1 MNAIVPI
8 AARARRAHFDR
19 PRQTHFSIATASPNR
34 AAGDAPSSAV
44 IEALS
49 DDIRAACFS
58 FSACGMTFGQ
68 AERLLELWQNI
79 TQSS

>member
-8 AARARRAHFDR
+8 AARAQRAHHDR

-49 DDIRAACFS
+49 DDIGTPCFS
-58 FSACGMTFGQ
+58 FSTCGMTFGQ
-68 AERLLELWQNI
+68 AEQLLSCWQSIIQGN
-79 TQSS
+79 